1 MFRRTIFEFFKCV
14 AIIIGLPFASGLVTH
29 GVWFWSSDRDVGGPF
44 GDTMAGIAVGAFAF
58 IVAVVIVLRRVADFD
73 YGD

>member
-1 MFRRTIFEFFKCV
+1 MFKRAIFEFFKCV
-14 AIIIGLPFASGLVTH
+14 AIIIGLPLASGLAAH
-29 GVWFWSSDRDVGGPF
+29 GVWFRFSDRDVGGAF
-44 GDTMAGIAVGAFAF
+44 GAAMAGIAVAAFAF

>member
-1 MFRRTIFEFFKCV
+1 MIVRAIVEILKAV
-14 AIIIGLPFASGLVTH
+14 AIIIGLPLAFGFIVL
-29 GVWFWSSDRDVGGPF
+29 GVVFWLLDRDVGGAF
-44 GDTMAGIAVGAFAF
+44 GSTMAGIAAGVFGL